1 MVGYIYKYE
10 KLLNQKVY
18 IGQTIDIINR
28 QSSHKYK
35 ARFVKSKFYN
45 AVRKYGW
52 ENFSFCIVATVEA
65 DLEHITE
72 LLDKLEIDY
81 IKQYNSYSKGYNST
95 FGGHSNR
102 GALRNEDFKEYCRNR
117 TYSKETRKKM
127 SEAAKRRVVSSNTR
141 QKLRENALNR
151 NFASYRD
158 QTTEKRNLGIRKAL
172 GAKTGSIMFQFL
184 MEAVIITLLGG
195 FIGIVLG
202 VIGARGV
209 CSLIAMF
216 GLEGVTA
223 KVDPLVVLSA
233 TIFSSLVGIFFGI
246 YPAKKA
252 AKLSPIEALRH
263 E

>member
-10 KLLNQKVY
+10 NLLNQKVY

-141 QKLRENALNR
+141 QKLRESALNR

-172 GAKTGSIMFQFL
+172 AKAVCQYTENGQLIQEFETVRDAVKYLLQISPKKLSFRGAENG
-184 MEAVIITLLGG
+184 IIRHCKNISKNKLYYG
-195 FIGIVLG
+195 FIWKYKSNV
-202 VIGARGV
+202 
-209 CSLIAMF
+209 
-216 GLEGVTA
+216 
-223 KVDPLVVLSA
+223 
-233 TIFSSLVGIFFGI
+233 
-246 YPAKKA
+246 
-252 AKLSPIEALRH
+252 
-263 E
+263 